1 MDPTPPAAP
10 KIKNEP
16 LVFVIYLSR
25 LRIPRLECVGFG
37 EGLGA
42 KAQD

>member
-1 MDPTPPAAP
+1 M
-10 KIKNEP
+10 IFR
-16 LVFVIYLSR
+16 LVHAISVLIYLSR

-37 EGLGA
+37 EWLGA